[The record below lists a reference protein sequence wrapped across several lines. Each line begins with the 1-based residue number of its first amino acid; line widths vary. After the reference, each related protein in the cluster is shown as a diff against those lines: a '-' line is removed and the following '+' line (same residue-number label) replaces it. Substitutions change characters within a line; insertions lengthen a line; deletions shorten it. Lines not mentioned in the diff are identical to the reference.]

1 VCPLHGPIELVH
13 QAESLTGI
21 GSWALEG
28 GPLELAVAAAGVD
41 VWETEFQTDT
51 EVWSELT
58 LALYGLQPGSQAPT
72 RQQWRVRF
80 LHPKDLS
87 RLNARAE
94 GMMAGGRPYE
104 MAYRIWLEDDGALR
118 WLYSRALIRT
128 APAVLRDRVR
138 PATSPP

>member
-1 VCPLHGPIELVH
+1 M
-13 QAESLTGI
+13 
-21 GSWALEG
+21 EG
-28 GPLELAVAAAGVD
+28 GPLEFAVAAAGVD
-41 VWETEFQTDT
+41 VWETEFQTGT
-51 EVWSELT
+51 EVWSDLD
-58 LALYGLQPGSQAPT
+58 LALYGLQTGSQAST
-72 RQQWRVRF
+72 RQQWRERF

-87 RLNARAE
+87 RVNARAE

-104 MAYRIWLEDDGALR
+104 MAFRSWRADDGALR